1 MNSGKTVNSVET
13 IPLLGRALETPRSGS
28 LRPGMPRGRAKLA
41 EFVVGSENQL
51 LVPVLDYF
59 QRQVSGSNFKV
70 HVLERPAVQPTTVP
84 TDDEACALYSPLF
97 LCGPPGTGKTHIAH
111 GLAEAWRK
119 QRPRDTVVYIT
130 GTDYWRGLG
139 DALENRSLDAWRTSS
154 RDADLF
160 VLDDVA
166 PLVMKPAA
174 QVELLHTLDA
184 LEQRGSHVIVTA
196 HLALEQM
203 PGLMPTLAARLAS
216 GVCIAISP
224 PSLAT
229 RRALVERLAEQRG
242 TRAAGGALRAL
253 ADGLNGSVPE
263 LFGALAYLERAA
275 ELDSEPGNSE
285 LIEVERVEHYLA
297 EKTGARTPSLRGI
310 AARTARHFAL
320 KVNEL
325 KSPSRRRTVVAA
337 RDVAM
342 YLARRLTPSSL
353 EQIGNFFGG
362 RDHTTVLHGCRK
374 TERLVASDPATRSAV
389 ERLHQAL
396 SSP

>member
-1 MNSGKTVNSVET
+1 
-13 IPLLGRALETPRSGS
+13 
-28 LRPGMPRGRAKLA
+28 LA
-41 EFVVGSENQL
+41 ELVVGSENQL

-59 QRQVSGSNFKV
+59 QRQVPGSNFEV
-70 HVLERPAVQPTTVP
+70 QVLDRPTVESTTVP
-84 TDDEACALYSPLF
+84 ADDEACALYSPLF

-130 GTDYWRGLG
+130 GTDYWRALG
-139 DALENRSLDAWRTSS
+139 DAVENRSLDAWRASS

-166 PLVMKPAA
+166 PLVMKPSA
-174 QVELLHTLDA
+174 QIELLHTLDA

-196 HLALEQM
+196 HLALEQL
-203 PGLMPTLAARLAS
+203 PGLMPALAARLTS
-216 GVCIAISP
+216 GLCIAISP
-224 PSLAT
+224 PSMAT
-229 RRALVERLAEQRG
+229 RRALVERLAERRG
-242 TRAAGGALRAL
+242 TRAASGALRAL

-263 LFGALAYLERAA
+263 LFGALAYLERSA
-275 ELDSEPGNSE
+275 ELDDEP
-285 LIEVERVEHYLA
+285 IETERVEHYLT

-342 YLARRLTPSSL
+342 YLARKLTPSSL

-389 ERLHQAL
+389 ERLHQSL